1 MEGLARDIVNAN
13 IHFRMYQNLNNSI
26 SDYCSELNQS
36 PTFWNLAMSAQIDA
50 ALLRLCRAY
59 DSHSSSLS
67 LPRLL
72 VTINQN
78 SDIFETPNFKE
89 RLKDNPFVESL
100 ASDDRVPDKNAL
112 AADIKL
118 ASETD
123 YLVSRLHKWRNNIGA
138 HRNPKETIT
147 PNSMAGDPL
156 EFAEIEELLARAIH
170 ILNRYSSLFKALSYS
185 SNMIGSDDYIYVLG
199 CVRRDIETRK
209 QKLAEEMAKYES
221 GSP

>member
-13 IHFRMYQNLNNSI
+13 IHFRMYQNLNDSI

-36 PTFWNLAMSAQIDA
+36 PTFWQLTISAQIDA

-59 DSHSSSLS
+59 DSHGSALS

-72 VTINQN
+72 ITINQN
-78 SDIFETPNFKE
+78 LGIFQTPHFKA

-100 ASDDRVPDKNAL
+100 ASDNRVPDKSTL

-118 ASETD
+118 VSESD
-123 YLVSRLHKWRNNIGA
+123 HLVSRLLKWRNNIGA
-138 HRNPKETIT
+138 HRNPNETIM
-147 PNSMAGDPL
+147 PNCIAGDSL
-156 EFAEIEELLARAIH
+156 KFAEIKELLARAIH
-170 ILNRYSSLFKALSYS
+170 ILNRYSALFKALSYS

-209 QKLAEEMAKYES
+209 QQLAEEMAKL
-221 GSP
+221 